1 MTIEQVTMYKSSD
14 GTMFVTEKEA
24 LQHELKESLWDIAY
38 SEFGRYDELI
48 FTYKDDF
55 YGFLKSNREIVLGVL
70 E

>member
-14 GTMFVTEKEA
+14 GTMFVTKKEA

-38 SEFGRYDELI
+38 SEFGRYDELT
-48 FTYKDDF
+48 FAYKDDF

>member
-38 SEFGRYDELI
+38 SEFGRYDELT
-48 FTYKDDF
+48 FAYKDDF
-55 YGFLKSNREIVLGVL
+55 YGFLKSNKATIL
-70 E
+70 EMLE

>member
-24 LQHELKESLWDIAY
+24 LQHELKEKLWGIAY

-48 FTYKDDF
+48 FPYKDDF
-55 YGFLKSNREIVLGVL
+55 YGFLKSNKVIILEVLG
-70 E
+70 

>member
-1 MTIEQVTMYKSSD
+1 MTIEQVVMYKSSD

-38 SEFGRYDELI
+38 SEFGRYDELT
-48 FTYKDDF
+48 FAYKDDF
-55 YGFLKSNREIVLGVL
+55 YGFLKGNREIVLGVL